1 MKLSEIVVHMTGLF
15 MSVYRVTLNLCYSIL
30 TSRDLELYILR
41 RFKINCY
48 AHAHLVNS
56 ISCPPTFSL
65 VWCKNSELRLYYRPV
80 WSAFMCMIT
89 AGLTSVYGARAL
101 LRTIGGRARR
111 LVNTSSSS
119 GDMSASSSKNQKIK
133 SSSIANCH
141 LQVLGTGGGE
151 LQPSLFLFTDSK
163 RYLFN
168 CVENVQRF
176 CNEYRVR
183 QSKLSNFF
191 ITRMTWDNVGG
202 LPGQLLQFANFFDV
216 DKLNPIRLH
225 GPESLADFVYCS
237 RFHVN
242 SGKIVL
248 ETGDRVEEIAG
259 HRLPVY
265 RDENIAVHTL
275 NISASP
281 PSSPLSS
288 ETESDNDDGALAPR
302 PPKIP
307 KISSPRNS
315 ISVFLCKLADVP
327 GKFNPQKATELG
339 LPKGPSY
346 RALVNGQ
353 SVTAPNGT
361 VIHPS
366 DVLGPTRIGPTFI
379 VLECPHQRYV
389 QSLTSHP
396 MLQKERFD
404 SSGECVSLI
413 AHMTPR
419 SVLEREEYCQW
430 MASFGPATKHLLLH
444 RTLCPH
450 DWTLRGLL
458 KTHGPLNLLDPSLFR
473 EYSQCSAEDKVPSTD
488 DLKILK
494 FLPRESVIVG
504 RTLLEYHLKPVQRE
518 GVDESHVLK
527 PFASY
532 WEEHMSHVRSSPE
545 IKKAVGKLSDAR
557 KVSSAAAVPPAPEGS
572 GDCVTFLGT
581 GASCPSKYRNVSSI
595 LLQTSA
601 SGNVLFDSGEGTLAQ
616 LYRHF
621 GSSEGDRVLAG
632 LQTIF
637 ISHIHGDHNLG
648 IVSLLLRRA
657 EILRQ
662 HGKPL
667 STDET
672 MQTPTRV
679 VGPRKVGWW
688 LKDYS
693 RRCENLYYNFIDSST
708 LTKGGSLHPEMTLQ
722 TVPVIHC
729 PESYGVVVS
738 QGKNWRVVYSG
749 DTRPC
754 PALVEAGK
762 NATLLLHEA
771 TLEDGMVCEAEE
783 KRHCTVSEALQVAER
798 MNPDFTIL
806 THFSQR
812 YSKFLP
818 LILGKKTKLRSSV
831 FPAFDHMTVA
841 LSDVHRLPTLLPA
854 VQDILACTKDDDDIP
869 LSWGW

>member
-1 MKLSEIVVHMTGLF
+1 
-15 MSVYRVTLNLCYSIL
+15 
-30 TSRDLELYILR
+30 
-41 RFKINCY
+41 
-48 AHAHLVNS
+48 
-56 ISCPPTFSL
+56 
-65 VWCKNSELRLYYRPV
+65 
-80 WSAFMCMIT
+80 MIT
-89 AGLTSVYGARAL
+89 VGLTSVFGARAL
-101 LRTIGGRARR
+101 LRANSGVPRILRNTWFSFSRKTGVEGAGAR
-111 LVNTSSSS
+111 NMSSSP
-119 GDMSASSSKNQKIK
+119 SKKQNKVK

-151 LQPSLFLFTDSK
+151 LKPSLFVFTDSK

-191 ITRMTWDNVGG
+191 ITRMSWDNVGG

-216 DKLNPIRLH
+216 EKLNPIRLH
-225 GPESLADFVYCS
+225 GPDSLADFVYSS
-237 RFHVN
+237 RFHIN

-248 ETGDRVEEIAG
+248 ETSDAVEEIEG
-259 HRLPVY
+259 HRLAVY
-265 RDENIAVHTL
+265 RDENLTVHTL
-275 NISASP
+275 NVSVSP
-281 PSSPLSS
+281 PSSPVSS
-288 ETESDNDDGALAPR
+288 EAESDNDDSTLAQKPLKR
-302 PPKIP
+302 A
-307 KISSPRNS
+307 KISSSRNS

-327 GKFNPQKATELG
+327 GKFNPQKAAELG

-346 RALVNGQ
+346 RALVNGE
-353 SVTAPNGT
+353 SVTAPDGT
-361 VIHPS
+361 IIHPS
-366 DVLGPTRIGPTFI
+366 NVMGPTRIGPTFI
-379 VLECPHQRYV
+379 VLECPHQRFL

-396 MLQKERFD
+396 LLQKEAFD
-404 SSGECVSLI
+404 SSAQTVALV

-419 SVLEREEYCQW
+419 AVLESEEYSQW
-430 MASFGPATKHLLLH
+430 MASFGPTTKHLLLH
-444 RTLCPH
+444 RTLCPS
-450 DWTLRGLL
+450 DWALRGLL

-473 EYSQCSAEDKVPSTD
+473 EYSQIPAEPSVR
-488 DLKILK
+488 DLKIFK

-504 RTLLEYHLKPVQRE
+504 QTLMQYQLKPTQKE
-518 GVDESHVLK
+518 GVDESHVLQ
-527 PFASY
+527 PFPSY
-532 WEEHMSHVRSSPE
+532 WDRHMSNVRSTPD
-545 IKKAVGKLSDAR
+545 IKKALARLSGASR
-557 KVSSAAAVPPAPEGS
+557 ATSTAERESSHRSASPTASKSS

-601 SGNVLFDSGEGTLAQ
+601 TGNVMFDSGEGTLAQ

-621 GSSEGDRVLAG
+621 GSSEGDKVLAK
-632 LQTIF
+632 LHTIF

-648 IVSLLLRRA
+648 IVSLLRRRA
-657 EILRQ
+657 EILQ
-662 HGKPL
+662 QKPSQS
-667 STDET
+667 STGESAP
-672 MQTPTRV
+672 TPTRV

-693 RRCENLYYNFIDSST
+693 RRCEKLGYHFIDSST
-708 LTKGGSLHPEMTLQ
+708 LTEGGSLHRELRLQ

-729 PESYGVVVS
+729 PESYGVVIS
-738 QGKNWRVVYSG
+738 QGRNWKVVYSG

-771 TLEDGMVCEAEE
+771 TLEDGMVAEAEE
-783 KRHCTVSEALQVAER
+783 KKHCTVSEALQIAES

-818 LILGKKTKLRSSV
+818 LILDTKRTRV
-831 FPAFDHMTVA
+831 FPAFDHMTVS
-841 LSDVHRLPTLLPA
+841 LSDVHKLPALLPA